1 MNAGTP
7 TFVLVVVGLVA
18 LLLVARLLLGAPRW
32 IRRIR
37 RPEARSIRVIGVGGA
52 GSNAVDRMIEEQVSG
67 VDFVACN
74 TDAQAL
80 RRSLAPTKIRIGD
93 AITRGLGSGGDP
105 DVGRRSAE
113 DGANVITAV
122 VTGADLLFVTAGLG
136 GGTGSGAA
144 PIVAAKGKAEGAL
157 TIGVVTMPFAFEG
170 TKRRQIA
177 EDAAKELRAQ
187 VDALITIPNDRIS
200 EVVAEDASMLDA
212 FHVADGVLVQAV
224 QGIIDLLT
232 APGLINVDFADVR
245 AVMQDAGPAL
255 IGLGRGSGEHRASDA
270 ARQAIASPLLEAT
283 IDGANNLLFSVSG
296 PPDLQLREVRI
307 AADEIRAAAD
317 PNANVIFGASF
328 SEPIGEDVLIT
339 LIATGMNGHRA
350 AAADRPRPNLN
361 DSVAR
366 VAESKRRSS
375 QPAAVAVEADAL
387 GVPPAAPEPVAAI
400 AEPAPP
406 ETPSPSFDVDVDEYE
421 VPSFLRRR
429 RPPAG
434 R

>member
-1 MNAGTP
+1 
-7 TFVLVVVGLVA
+7 
-18 LLLVARLLLGAPRW
+18 
-32 IRRIR
+32 
-37 RPEARSIRVIGVGGA
+37 
-52 GSNAVDRMIEEQVSG
+52 
-67 VDFVACN
+67 
-74 TDAQAL
+74 
-80 RRSLAPTKIRIGD
+80 
-93 AITRGLGSGGDP
+93 
-105 DVGRRSAE
+105 
-113 DGANVITAV
+113 
-122 VTGADLLFVTAGLG
+122 
-136 GGTGSGAA
+136 
-144 PIVAAKGKAEGAL
+144 
-157 TIGVVTMPFAFEG
+157 
-170 TKRRQIA
+170 
-177 EDAAKELRAQ
+177 
-187 VDALITIPNDRIS
+187 
-200 EVVAEDASMLDA
+200 MLDA

-350 AAADRPRPNLN
+350 AAADRPRPNLD

-375 QPAAVAVEADAL
+375 QAAAVVIEAVPLD
-387 GVPPAAPEPVAAI
+387 VPPAAPEPVAAI

>member
-1 MNAGTP
+1 
-7 TFVLVVVGLVA
+7 
-18 LLLVARLLLGAPRW
+18 
-32 IRRIR
+32 
-37 RPEARSIRVIGVGGA
+37 
-52 GSNAVDRMIEEQVSG
+52 
-67 VDFVACN
+67 
-74 TDAQAL
+74 
-80 RRSLAPTKIRIGD
+80 
-93 AITRGLGSGGDP
+93 
-105 DVGRRSAE
+105 
-113 DGANVITAV
+113 
-122 VTGADLLFVTAGLG
+122 
-136 GGTGSGAA
+136 
-144 PIVAAKGKAEGAL
+144 
-157 TIGVVTMPFAFEG
+157 
-170 TKRRQIA
+170 
-177 EDAAKELRAQ
+177 

-350 AAADRPRPNLN
+350 AAADRPRPNLD

-375 QPAAVAVEADAL
+375 QAAAVAVEAVPLGCASCSAGTRGSHRRTGTARNAL
-387 GVPPAAPEPVAAI
+387 TVV
-400 AEPAPP
+400 
-406 ETPSPSFDVDVDEYE
+406 
-421 VPSFLRRR
+421 RRR
-429 RPPAG
+429 R